1 MLLLR
6 LMAYLLLLACAVLLP
21 VRFLPLAPWLG
32 ALIGL
37 VVLFP
42 LLLAIG
48 RLLGLWR
55 LLGAVESDP
64 NAAGKA
70 RMRERYAHIPDGTGR
85 GDG

>member
-6 LMAYLLLLACAVLLP
+6 LLAYPLSLACAVLLS
-21 VRFLPLAPWLG
+21 VRFLSVAPWLG

-37 VVLFP
+37 VVVFP
-42 LLLAIG
+42 LLLVIA
-48 RLLGLWR
+48 RMLGLWR
-55 LLGAVESDP
+55 LLGTMESDP

-70 RMRERYAHIPDGTGR
+70 RLRERYAHIPDGTGR